1 MNAIFTYSIRQL
13 LNYWH
18 SLRLRVRFEI
28 IFLFIVFYTFFT
40 GKFISYVH
48 LLLLQP
54 DTSPTGLCTLIVHI
68 HLLVVVLSTPFIY
81 LNLFPKQ
88 KGLLNLSIYP
98 LKKSD
103 AFVTLMTYFVKYQMI
118 IILIVTPVYT
128 ALALSTGILMLTY
141 ILLFSCSS
149 VILSALLV
157 LILVSINQSR
167 LKIFILYFSTVFIY
181 LTFFVFLY
189 ITSDFYFL
197 YSILVI
203 ICGWILLL
211 KSWNKQWQ
219 SWDLMLNRFRPFI
232 QRSNQ
237 YKTRLTYF
245 KFPRLLPK
253 IVQPLFIKEIL
264 SHIRNKNYMRLK
276 IISLAIYMAV
286 LILVDIYYHEY
297 YTNAVAILSLM
308 LIWEHYSHQFND
320 KYVTKESSYLIKVM
334 PVKFYQY
341 CLSKIFGEFIYI
353 LLILIVVLIAT
364 IIHGI
369 SLQHIFIILLIISL
383 FSLFVLYT
391 ITLIHI
397 IFYDNP
403 RTSGYAYHF
412 LVIFTLIMN
421 FQYYL
426 VGPLMTLF
434 ILIYLH
440 FKSYRQFVR

>member
-1 MNAIFTYSIRQL
+1 MNSIFTYYIRQL

-18 SLRLRVRFEI
+18 SLRRRVRFEI
-28 IFLFIVFYTFFT
+28 IFLFIIFYTFFT
-40 GKFISYVH
+40 GKFVNYLR

-54 DTSPTGLCTLIVHI
+54 DTSPIGLSVLIVHI
-68 HLLVVVLSTPFIY
+68 HLLIVVLSTPFIY
-81 LNLFPKQ
+81 FNLFPKQ
-88 KGLLNLSIYP
+88 NGLLNLSIYP
-98 LKKSD
+98 LKKFD
-103 AFVTLMTYFVKYQMI
+103 AFITLMIYFVKYQLI
-118 IILIVTPVYT
+118 IILIAAPVYT

-141 ILLFSCSS
+141 IMLFSSS
-149 VILSALLV
+149 QVILSSLLI
-157 LILVSINQSR
+157 LILVSKNQSR
-167 LKIFILYFSTVFIY
+167 FKIFIMYFSTVFIY
-181 LTFFVFLY
+181 LASFAFLY
-189 ITSDFYFL
+189 ITSNFYFF

-219 SWDLMLNRFRPFI
+219 SWDLMLNRFRPLI
-232 QRSNQ
+232 QMSNQ
-237 YKTRLTYF
+237 YKTKLTYF
-245 KFPRLLPK
+245 KFPQLLPQ
-253 IVQPLFIKEIL
+253 IVQPLFIKEML
-264 SHIRNKNYMRLK
+264 SHIRNKNYLRLK
-276 IISLAIYMAV
+276 IISLVIYLAS

-320 KYVTKESSYLIKVM
+320 KYVIKESSYLIKVM

-341 CLSKIFGEFIYI
+341 CLSKILGEFIYI

-364 IIHGI
+364 IIHGV

-391 ITLIHI
+391 ITLIHV

-412 LVIFTLIMN
+412 LVIFTLVMN

-434 ILIYLH
+434 MLIYLH